1 MRGVDVLGR
10 YGGEEFLLVLPGCAL
25 DQALRVSER
34 VRRVVAADPI
44 VVGDISVLATLSAGV
59 AGSGPGCDSPER
71 LIQAADE
78 ALYEAKAGGRNR
90 SEMWIPPFAGATA

>member
-1 MRGVDVLGR
+1 
-10 YGGEEFLLVLPGCAL
+10 
-25 DQALRVSER
+25 VSER